1 MRPGTRVPG
10 MREEDRRVAV
20 TLSAV
25 VVAQNEEKNIGR
37 CLGSLRF
44 ANEIIVVDAFSAD
57 RTAETASRLGA
68 RVVSRVWDGF
78 ARQKQFAIDL
88 AVGEWILLVDADE
101 EVSSDLAREIRS
113 VVDRDPATL
122 RAGYRVRRENYFM
135 GEPMR
140 HGPWRDDFNV
150 RLFRRGLGAVA
161 QRPVHEGIVLVG
173 EAGTL
178 HAPLFHYTHQT
189 LSESFRRLNRY
200 TTLEASE
207 RVSRREVG
215 LFDVVVPP
223 LGVFLRYYIIG
234 GCWRAGTRGFLL
246 SAVTAM
252 YKSVLY
258 AKTYLLRTETRVHSA
273 PQT

>member
-1 MRPGTRVPG
+1 M
-10 MREEDRRVAV
+10 AV
-20 TLSAV
+20 RLSAV

-44 ANEIIVVDAFSAD
+44 ADEIIVVDAFSGD
-57 RTAETASRLGA
+57 GTAEIARRLGA

-88 AVGEWILLVDADE
+88 AAGEWVLLVDADE
-101 EVSSDLAREIRS
+101 EVSGDLACEIRS
-113 VVDRDPATL
+113 ILDRDPAAL
-122 RAGYRVRRENYFM
+122 SAGYRVRRDNYFM

-140 HGPWRDDFNV
+140 YGPWRDDYNV
-150 RLFRRGLGAVA
+150 RLFRSGLGSVA
-161 QRPVHEGIVLVG
+161 PRPVHEGIVLDG
-173 EAGTL
+173 DAGTL
-178 HAPLFHYTHQT
+178 RAPLFHYTHQT

-207 RVSRREVG
+207 RVSRRKVG
-215 LFDVVVPP
+215 LFDVLVPP
-223 LGVFLRYYIIG
+223 LGVFMRYYVIG

-252 YKSVLY
+252 YRSVLY
-258 AKTYLLRTETRVHSA
+258 AKTYLLRTENRVHSA
-273 PQT
+273 PHT